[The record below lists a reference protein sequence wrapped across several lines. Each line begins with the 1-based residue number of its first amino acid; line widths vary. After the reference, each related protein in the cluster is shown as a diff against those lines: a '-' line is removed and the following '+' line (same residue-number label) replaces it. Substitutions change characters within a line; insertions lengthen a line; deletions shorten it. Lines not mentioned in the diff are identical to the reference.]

1 MFRDYIAD
9 VDPFNNSDRKVQSRH
24 ETVTK
29 LDSNQIIKKSGIHSD
44 LPVISIVRSKNTY
57 VDIPLSQED
66 YYYDDDYYDLGY
78 GPPYFHQEE
87 NRDSYVY
94 HQLPQ
99 QSTHMK
105 GPHDQFIFPDRYV
118 ISQPHSASTPY
129 DRRLI
134 IKLPANTPPD
144 TPLLGAMGV
153 QLPAARTS
161 PDNVFQRL
169 IESSRSEPFQ
179 TSLKEDRDLT
189 WTGSDAWIHKTLKY

>member
-1 MFRDYIAD
+1 MAN

-44 LPVISIVRSKNTY
+44 LPVISIVKSQNTY
-57 VDIPLSQED
+57 VDIPLSQEE
-66 YYYDDDYYDLGY
+66 YYYEDDYYDLGY

-99 QSTHMK
+99 HQSPVK
-105 GPHDQFIFPDRYV
+105 EPSDQFIFPDRYV
-118 ISQPHSASTPY
+118 ISQPHSSSTPY

-134 IKLPANTPPD
+134 IKLPSNTPPD
-144 TPLLGAMGV
+144 TPLLGVMGV
-153 QLPAARTS
+153 QLPAAKSS
-161 PDNVFQRL
+161 PVNAFQRL
-169 IESSRSEPFQ
+169 IESSRSEQFQ

-189 WTGSDAWIHKTLKY
+189 WTGSEDWIHQNFKY